1 MSALSDLLNRHIAER
16 HGDTSNRRLAEMAG
30 VSRGTIDNYRK
41 GDHPAVPGED
51 VLSAFH
57 DLTGLSMQELR
68 TAAGLPPGEN
78 EPYEPPAEANLLTRP
93 QRNALDQLIRTI
105 VDARDRH
112 DSDTNSDTPTEEQG
126 TPGQTGKDQKT
137 DQLAAR
143 RRRGRDFTKDP
154 IIEQDEAA
162 FTGDDQPTDYQRNA
176 GPPADAIDPPPG
188 DDDIS

>member
-1 MSALSDLLNRHIAER
+1 VSALSDLLNRHIAER

-112 DSDTNSDTPTEEQG
+112 DSDSSDTATAEATRTSSEAG
-126 TPGQTGKDQKT
+126 EGEKTKVTP
-137 DQLAAR
+137 L
-143 RRRGRDFTKDP
+143 RRRGRDFGADP

-162 FTGDDQPTDYQRNA
+162 YTGDDQPTDYTQNA
-176 GPPADAIDPPPG
+176 GPDPAG
-188 DDDIS
+188 QVDDDGPEGGA